1 MEQQTVFHTHNL
13 LMFLINQLQSFISVS
28 ISLTIITFGFLSDI
42 SNDWKMVWGESM
54 AKSTKNGTNTTITL
68 SYSFTNAGLN
78 IIGTAENLQVSMFLA
93 LHTLTTTNFIAR
105 GRDNSSSG
113 YDINFHYIAIGY

>member
-1 MEQQTVFHTHNL
+1 MT
-13 LMFLINQLQSFISVS
+13 MFSTKQEYLDLDIFSNGLQM
-28 ISLTIITFGFLSDI
+28 
-42 SNDWKMVWGESM
+42 NWGESQ
-54 AKSTKNGTNTTITL
+54 AKSTKSGTNTTITL